1 MKCIVLGAG
10 VIGTTIAYELARDGH
25 EVVVL
30 ERQDDVA
37 QGASHA
43 NGGVIGASQVEPWAA
58 PGMPRNLIRWLGR
71 DDAPLL
77 VRPGELPSVWSW
89 GLRFLSSCTARAFD
103 AATRASLRLALYS
116 LERLAVLRSEIP
128 GIDIPGG
135 QPVMKIFT
143 DPTALAKTAANTER
157 WRPLGFPARVLSLD
171 EARRIEPALLA
182 ASDRIVG
189 AVFYI
194 RDESRDCA
202 AFTSKIAQ
210 AAREKGVSFRF
221 GAEAGPLTR
230 EGDLARVQLSGTT
243 LPADAIV
250 AALGSWTPAGLA
262 NLGFRLPVIPT
273 KGLTITVPAAP
284 WPQAPKGAL
293 IDTSRIFGLV
303 RLGDSLRISGTAEIA
318 GFDAKPDRR
327 RTAKLAASVAELFP
341 AFERCLEAERPR
353 VWAGLR
359 PTTPD
364 GPPIIGATPIRNLW
378 IATGHG
384 PQGWTGACGTAR
396 IVADLVSGRE
406 AEIDLNGLTLARF
419 S

>member
-1 MKCIVLGAG
+1 MKCVVLGAG

-30 ERQDDVA
+30 EGQDDVA

-77 VRPGELPSVWSW
+77 IRPRELPSVWSW
-89 GLRFLSSCTARAFD
+89 GLRFLSSCTTRAFD
-103 AATRASLRLALYS
+103 AATRVSLRLALYS
-116 LERLAVLRSEIP
+116 LERLAVLRSEIL

-143 DPTALAKTAANTER
+143 DPTALAKTAADIER

-189 AVFYI
+189 AVSYFQ
-194 RDESRDCA
+194 DESRDCA
-202 AFTSKIAQ
+202 AFTSRIAQ

-221 GAEAGPLTR
+221 GTECGPLTR
-230 EGDLARVQLSGTT
+230 EDDLARVQLSGTT

-273 KGLTITVPAAP
+273 KGLTITVPAGP

-293 IDTSRIFGLV
+293 IDTARIFGLV

-318 GFDAKPDRR
+318 GFDAKPNRR
-327 RTAKLAASVAELFP
+327 RAAKLADSVVELFP
-341 AFERCLEAERPR
+341 AFERCLEVERPR

-364 GPPIIGATPIRNLW
+364 GPPIIGATPFRNLW

-406 AEIDLNGLTLARF
+406 AEIDLTGLTLARF